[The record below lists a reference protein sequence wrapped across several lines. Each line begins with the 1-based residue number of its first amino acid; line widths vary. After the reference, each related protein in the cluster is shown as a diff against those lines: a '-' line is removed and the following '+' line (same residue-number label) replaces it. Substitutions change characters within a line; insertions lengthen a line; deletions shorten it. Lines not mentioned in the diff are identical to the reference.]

1 MADDREDLIR
11 NQNQTSSTNRPSF
24 ERREPRRE
32 GFEAMLR
39 RFFRDVQQSGILSEA
54 KKRRYRS
61 SEISRVKR
69 RQIATRKAVR
79 RRVKRGY

>member
-1 MADDREDLIR
+1 MADDREEIVR
-11 NQNQTSSTNRPSF
+11 NQQSSRPSF
-24 ERREPRRE
+24 ERREPRKE
-32 GFEAMLR
+32 GFEALLR

-61 SEISRVKR
+61 GEISRVKR
-69 RQIATRKAVR
+69 RQIATRKAAR